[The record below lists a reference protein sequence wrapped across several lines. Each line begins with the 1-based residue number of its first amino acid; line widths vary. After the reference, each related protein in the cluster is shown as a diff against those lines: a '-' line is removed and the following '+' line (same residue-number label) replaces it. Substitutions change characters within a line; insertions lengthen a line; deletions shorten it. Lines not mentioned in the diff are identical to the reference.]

1 MHAAFTTFSPTRGR
15 TALVALA
22 GVAVLLGCAPAL
34 DWREVRVEGAG
45 LAAMFPC
52 RPVAQGRQIELAGVA
67 VTMTMHACEAADGT
81 FAVSVADV
89 KDPAAVGPALS
100 ALKQASLAK
109 LGRPVE
115 PVAVAGWHLAG
126 ATPQP
131 VAGRWQ
137 LSSRRP
143 DGAPLS
149 VDTAVFARGTWV
161 VQATVIGRQPDPKVN
176 SPFFEGLQF
185 AP

>member
-1 MHAAFTTFSPTRGR
+1 MHAAFTTFSPARRWATL
-15 TALVALA
+15 AALA
-22 GVAVLLGCAPAL
+22 GVALVLGCAPAL
-34 DWREVRVEGAG
+34 DWREARIDGAG

-52 RPVAQGRQIELAGVA
+52 RPVAQSRQIDLAGVA

-89 KDPAAVGPALS
+89 KDPAAVGPVLS

-115 PVAVAGWHLAG
+115 PVAVADWRLAG

-131 VAGRWQ
+131 AAGRWR
-137 LSSRRP
+137 LSSQRP